1 MLNRYLLILKNRDHI
16 VFIVLALLSFLI
28 LINNKDPRMGIV
40 RGKSADFVAFLS
52 SPVTWV
58 RSLMYLEE
66 ENRLLRNQIYS

>member
-40 RGKSADFVAFLS
+40 RGKSADFVLFCLLQLH
-52 SPVTWV
+52 V
-58 RSLMYLEE
+58 RSMYLEE
-66 ENRLLRNQIYS
+66 ENRLTNQIYS